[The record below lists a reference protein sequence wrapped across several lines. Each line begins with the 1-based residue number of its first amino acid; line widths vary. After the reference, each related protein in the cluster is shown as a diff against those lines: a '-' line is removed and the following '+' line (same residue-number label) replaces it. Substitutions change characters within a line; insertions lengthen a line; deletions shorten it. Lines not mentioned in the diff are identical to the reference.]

1 MDEEE
6 AANAAA
12 AISPKVVIPMHC
24 GRSERTSGDPEKFKA
39 LVNSKDPNINVVI
52 LDS

>member
-6 AANAAA
+6 AASAAA
-12 AISPKVVIPMHC
+12 VISPKIVIPMHY
-24 GRSERTSGDPEKFKA
+24 GRSGRKDGNPEKFKS
-39 LVNSKDPNINVVI
+39 LVHGKNPDINVII